1 MISVSI
7 LDDQDIVLK
16 GVEQMLKDCP
26 NIVLEGIYQNKREL
40 LEGFARNL
48 TDILLLDIRMPLEEG
63 DAVATQLLKQYPKL
77 KILVLSNYDTV
88 HYTKKML
95 RTGVAGYLLKNAD
108 KESLVA
114 AITAVY
120 NGIQYIDP
128 TIQSLLIRELS
139 ERKKQDKAIPS
150 LTRREQE
157 ILALIVRQLSS
168 QQIADQL
175 FLSLRT
181 VENHR
186 YNLFQKLDV
195 KNVAGL
201 VARAYALGLV
211 DHQE

>member
-26 NIVLEGIYQNKREL
+26 DIALEGIYQNKREL
-40 LEGFARNL
+40 LEGFTRNL
-48 TDILLLDIRMPLEEG
+48 PDVLLLDIRMPLEEG
-63 DAVATQLLKQYPKL
+63 DAVATQLLKQHPEL

-95 RTGVAGYLLKNAD
+95 RTGVSGYLLKNAD
-108 KESLVA
+108 KESLVT

-120 NGIQYIDP
+120 NGNQYIDP

-139 ERKKQDKAIPS
+139 EPKGQDKAVPS
-150 LTRREQE
+150 LTRRERE

-211 DHQE
+211 DHRE